1 MTGTDEQTQAVLDA
15 DVLKMFMP
23 LLRHKKANIQKE
35 AAWTLSNITA
45 GRDSQIQEV
54 INAGLIPQLIE
65 MLSRVC
71 PSPLFIF
78 FYFLIYAPNSFCCSL
93 TICCLLVTYPSPIK
107 CDYKTQKEVVWALT
121 NFTSGGTIQQVVF
134 LVQSN
139 VLEPLLG
146 LLSSKD
152 SKIVLVI
159 LDAIT
164 NIFLVSELREEERK
178 GVPVMFSRA

>member
-1 MTGTDEQTQAVLDA
+1 
-15 DVLKMFMP
+15 MP

-54 INAGLIPQLIE
+54 INSGVIPHLIE

-71 PSPLFIF
+71 PSLFLYI
-78 FYFLIYAPNSFCCSL
+78 YKYAPNSSCCSVTICCSL
-93 TICCLLVTYPSPIK
+93 VATSLSFPPPLK

-121 NFTSGGTIQQVVF
+121 NFTSGGTIQQVIF

-164 NIFLVSELREEERK
+164 NIFLVSERRGEERT
-178 GVPVMFSRA
+178 GVSVMFSPRVKSFFSRPQRC

>member
-1 MTGTDEQTQAVLDA
+1 MSLAFLYIYEY
-15 DVLKMFMP
+15 
-23 LLRHKKANIQKE
+23 
-35 AAWTLSNITA
+35 TL
-45 GRDSQIQEV
+45 
-54 INAGLIPQLIE
+54 
-65 MLSRVC
+65 
-71 PSPLFIF
+71 
-78 FYFLIYAPNSFCCSL
+78 NSSCCSV
-93 TICCLLVTYPSPIK
+93 TIYCSLVATSFSSPPLK

-121 NFTSGGTIQQVVF
+121 NFTSGGTIQQVIF

-164 NIFLVSELREEERK
+164 NIFLVS
-178 GVPVMFSRA
+178 VS

>member
-1 MTGTDEQTQAVLDA
+1 MTGTDEQTQAVLDSGA
-15 DVLKMFMP
+15 LKMFLP
-23 LLRHKKANIQKE
+23 LLLHKKANIQKE

-54 INAGLIPQLIE
+54 INAGLIPHLIE

-71 PSPLFIF
+71 PLHFCRYAIKFLSVLVPSIAHFCHSPAAF
-78 FYFLIYAPNSFCCSL
+78 
-93 TICCLLVTYPSPIK
+93 K

-164 NIFLVSELREEERK
+164 NIFLVS
-178 GVPVMFSRA
+178 G